1 MNTTITNH
9 TKFTER
15 YPDADLEEFR
25 QIIQDNYKQAKED
38 LETLRTQI
46 RDYSARAADDFGA
59 DYGDDSNTNSDIEM
73 LSDMAVR
80 KRNYIRDLENA
91 MTRINNKSYGQCSV
105 TGKLIPKARLLAVP
119 TTTKSLEG
127 KKILAGELK
136 AKFN

>member
-25 QIIQDNYKQAKED
+25 QIIQNNYKQAKED